1 MRVNADAWRIAIRV
15 AEAFGSA
22 GIEYAIGGALAFDV
36 WGYPRGTLDVDVS
49 VFVPTERFEEVCRAL
64 EGAGACVERDAC
76 RSQLKELS
84 YFEAVVDEIRVDVFF
99 PDWELY
105 DWAYERRKRVDVE
118 DLSSGITVLSVEDTL
133 LFKLL
138 FFRGKDKV
146 DIESLMRVQL
156 HNLDLAYI
164 RKALR
169 DLFRDEER
177 TAWFESLVREVFGPG
192 EAPPPGT

>member
-1 MRVNADAWRIAIRV
+1 MHVNADAWRIARRV
-15 AEAFGSA
+15 AEAFTGA

-49 VFVPTERFEEVCRAL
+49 VFVPHDEFERVCLAL
-64 EGAGACVERDAC
+64 EAAGAHVERDVC
-76 RSQLKELS
+76 RFLLNKSS
-84 YFEAVVDEIRVDVFF
+84 YFEVTVDEIRVDVFF

-105 DWAYERRKRVDVE
+105 DWAYERRKRVEVE
-118 DLSSGITVLSVEDTL
+118 DLSTTITVLSIEDTL

-146 DIESLMRVQL
+146 DIESLVRVQL
-156 HNLDLAYI
+156 HNLDLNYV

-169 DLFRDEER
+169 ELFRDAER
-177 TAWFESLVREVFGPG
+177 SDWFESLVREVFG
-192 EAPPPGT
+192 AQ